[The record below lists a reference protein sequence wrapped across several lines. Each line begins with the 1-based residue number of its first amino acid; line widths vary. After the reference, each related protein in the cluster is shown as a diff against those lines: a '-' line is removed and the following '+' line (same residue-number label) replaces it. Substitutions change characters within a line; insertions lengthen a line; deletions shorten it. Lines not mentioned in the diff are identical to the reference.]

1 MPNFTQNAIKRSFIK
16 LLEEYPLSQISV
28 RMIVEE
34 CGINRKSFYYH
45 FRDIPSLIGEI
56 TTEMVDEL
64 IKEYPEIDSL
74 DECINVAFR
83 FLREN
88 KRAIL
93 HIYNSVS
100 RDVYDKSIMDL
111 CEYIV
116 KTYFEKEDGW
126 ENVTERDRQAIILF
140 FKSTIYGLLFEWI
153 DSGMKDEFADLSK
166 RITELCRGFSE
177 ELIHRSNKIL

>member
-1 MPNFTQNAIKRSFIK
+1 MPNFTQNAIKKSFLK

-45 FRDIPSLIGEI
+45 FQDIPSLMGEI

-64 IKEYPEIDSL
+64 ILKYPTINSL
-74 DECINVAFR
+74 DECINVAFG
-83 FLREN
+83 FLRDN
-88 KRAIL
+88 KKAIL

-100 RDVYDKSIMDL
+100 RDIYDKSIMNL

-116 KTYFEKEDGW
+116 ETYFDRVFG
-126 ENVTERDRQAIILF
+126 RDNINAFDQKVIISF
-140 FKSTIYGLLFEWI
+140 FKSIIYGFSFEWI
-153 DSGMKDEFADLSK
+153 ESGMKDGFEDQIK
-166 RITELCRGFSE
+166 RITELCRGLSD
-177 ELIHRSNKIL
+177 ELIRRSKNSL